1 MSRSVCWHGLLLS
14 LCLLVSVISVR
25 QASAQTPANKP
36 SAADVELAKR
46 HFELGKTYYNQAAYA
61 KALQAFEESY
71 KLSQRPELL
80 YNIGKCHE
88 ALGALEQA
96 ITYYRRFLDAK
107 GPDPNIEARIRNL
120 EARLKASR
128 PEPSPT
134 PTSSPVK
141 PAPAPEPAPPERRTA
156 WMPIA
161 GWSLVGLGVVSI
173 GTSIALGVMAN
184 ARATEVEDAFSE
196 GTHDWA
202 DFKGTESDGKGFN
215 VGMIV
220 TLTVG
225 IAAAA
230 GGTALLLLAPRPEQR
245 RVSLTPNLDRAGA
258 GMTATWRF

>member
-1 MSRSVCWHGLLLS
+1 MSTYTSRSLRWFGLS
-14 LCLLVSVISVR
+14 LSLIYLLAFVR
-25 QASAQTPANKP
+25 HAEAQAPAKP

-46 HFELGKTYYNQAAYA
+46 HYELGKAYYNQAAYD
-61 KALQAFEESY
+61 KALGAFQESH

-88 ALGALEQA
+88 ALGNLKQA

-120 EARLKASR
+120 ETRLEASR
-128 PEPSPT
+128 PEPRPT
-134 PTSSPVK
+134 PAPVE
-141 PAPAPEPAPPERRTA
+141 PAPTPEPAPSGRRTA

-161 GWSLVGLGVVSI
+161 GWSLIGLGVVSI
-173 GTSIALGVMAN
+173 GTSIALGATAS
-184 ARATEVEDAFSE
+184 ARAGEVEEAFQE

-202 DFKGTESDGKGFN
+202 DIKSKESAGEGLN

-230 GGTALLLLAPRPEQR
+230 GGAALLLLAPKPER
-245 RVSLTPNLDRAGA
+245 RRISLTPSFDRAGA
-258 GMTATWRF
+258 GMTASWRF